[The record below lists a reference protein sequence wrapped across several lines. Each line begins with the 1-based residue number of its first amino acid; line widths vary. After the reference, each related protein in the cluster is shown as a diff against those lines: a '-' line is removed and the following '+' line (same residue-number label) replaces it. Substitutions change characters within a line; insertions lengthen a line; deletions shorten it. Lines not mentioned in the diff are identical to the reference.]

1 MFKGVSGRALRPLF
15 WSRLMD
21 VGLDIWDSV
30 HRITAGLLPSVWR
43 GGLMGQWEENVSLRW

>member
-1 MFKGVSGRALRPLF
+1 
-15 WSRLMD
+15 MD

-43 GGLMGQWEENVSLRW
+43 GGLMGQWEGECVPEMVTL